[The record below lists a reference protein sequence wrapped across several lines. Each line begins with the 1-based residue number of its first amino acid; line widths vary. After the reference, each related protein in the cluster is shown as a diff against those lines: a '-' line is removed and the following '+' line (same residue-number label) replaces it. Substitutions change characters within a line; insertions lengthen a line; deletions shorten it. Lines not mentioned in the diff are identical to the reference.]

1 MIGTLALLLVSGGIF
16 AHNLDFL
23 HNQFPAIPNLLYE
36 FVLGLLIGFLVLLVY
51 KGGKKLFKMGKK

>member
-23 HNQFPAIPNLLYE
+23 HNPFSWMPGLVYE
-36 FVLGLLIGFLVLLVY
+36 FVLGLVVGLGVLLLLKLVK
-51 KGGKKLFKMGKK
+51 KGFGKG